1 MDGHGADRTRRW
13 TPNRDTTGPPP
24 GGRPLPPRPTETTLA
39 RPPAP
44 RPSPPATASTHDET
58 PFEVPRYDP
67 ARFLQGLVAT
77 GWRQAEERG
86 QSVHLQG
93 PWPTIAVYPSSFA
106 AVVDGGQDSL
116 RAYAGQQDLPRHAG
130 LVFTRAPLYHVN
142 HPDMVPLD
150 ILLWK
155 LALGAS
161 RGRLPLDTS
170 LDTPWTL
177 GEWPNFTRLIVTPG
191 AMSIAALW
199 TRQACTLRQTIHLLN
214 LPPADVFAF
223 YAAAAAIDLI
233 HPELPPP
240 PAPTT
245 RPAASPTPPPLP
257 AINPT
262 PRRGLLRKVFDKL
275 RTT

>member
-1 MDGHGADRTRRW
+1 MV
-13 TPNRDTTGPPP
+13 
-24 GGRPLPPRPTETTLA
+24 PPRP
-39 RPPAP
+39 
-44 RPSPPATASTHDET
+44 

-77 GWRQAEERG
+77 VWRQAEDRG
-86 QSVHLQG
+86 KSVHIQG
-93 PWPTIAVYPSSFA
+93 PWPTIAIYPTSFT
-106 AVVDGGQDSL
+106 AVVDGGHDGL
-116 RAYAGQQDLPRHAG
+116 RVHAGREDLPLEASV
-130 LVFTRAPLYHVN
+130 VFTRAPQYNVN

-161 RGRLPLDTS
+161 RGRLPVDTS
-170 LDTPWTL
+170 LDTPCAL

-199 TRQACTLRQTIHLLN
+199 ARQACTLSQTIRLLE

-223 YAAAAAIDLI
+223 YSAAAAIDLVR
-233 HPELPPP
+233 PELPSQ
-240 PAPTT
+240 PAPATP
-245 RPAASPTPPPLP
+245 PAASPAASAHTSPPSSSPLP
-257 AINPT
+257 AIAPA
-262 PRRGLLRKVFDKL
+262 PRRSLLRKVFDKL